1 MDDIIDAFLP
11 PPIKFTQVGRGY
23 FLFCFYYY

>member
-11 PPIKFTQVGRGY
+11 PPIKFTQVRKGERGRKEGG
-23 FLFCFYYY
+23 